1 MIVMKNMTE
10 SQSYFGEGSCDAE
23 HTTPVRKQD
32 RPSTVED
39 LCSVITDIYSE
50 SKKASRRS
58 QKEISMRHTPS
69 EAISTSRRHGSRMS
83 RLLAI
88 MISCCLALSLS
99 MVLPAVT
106 HQAPQAHAA
115 TCTATHTMTFTAA
128 AGNVTAYSDNSLL
141 PGPDPSQ
148 SQAVV
153 PVQLDA
159 SNNVCSFS
167 LNAPFKVKD
176 PNGNTAEVKSLNP
189 STVTSPGTWNPTT
202 GVLTFDGTVTLDML
216 PLLQGSFTTADGT
229 LSTENSV
236 TTNGGVHLT
245 GVRCN
250 AQHQC
255 TLTGAT
261 SFNAGGFVGTVHVWL
276 TATGTF
282 Q

>member
-1 MIVMKNMTE
+1 MRLTSSGAV
-10 SQSYFGEGSCDAE
+10 S
-23 HTTPVRKQD
+23 TT
-32 RPSTVED
+32 
-39 LCSVITDIYSE
+39 
-50 SKKASRRS
+50 
-58 QKEISMRHTPS
+58 
-69 EAISTSRRHGSRMS
+69 RRHSSRMS

-88 MISCCLALSLS
+88 MISCCLAFSLS
-99 MVLPAVT
+99 MILPAVT
-106 HQAPQAHAA
+106 RQAPQAHAA
-115 TCTATHTMTFTAA
+115 TCTPTHTMTFTATT
-128 AGNVTAYSDNSLL
+128 GNVTSYSDNSLL

-148 SQAVV
+148 GQAVV

-167 LNAPFKVKD
+167 LNAPFTVKD

-189 STVTSPGTWNPTT
+189 STVTSPGHYDPTT

-236 TTNGGVHLT
+236 TTNGGTVLA

-261 SFNAGGFVGTVHVWL
+261 SFNGGFFIGTVHVWL

>member
-1 MIVMKNMTE
+1 
-10 SQSYFGEGSCDAE
+10 
-23 HTTPVRKQD
+23 
-32 RPSTVED
+32 
-39 LCSVITDIYSE
+39 
-50 SKKASRRS
+50 
-58 QKEISMRHTPS
+58 MRHIPS
-69 EAISTSRRHGSRMS
+69 EAVRTTHRHGSRMS

-88 MISCCLALSLS
+88 MVSFCLALSLS
-99 MVLPAVT
+99 MVLPALT

-115 TCTATHTMTFTAA
+115 TCTSTHTMTFTATT
-128 AGNVTAYSDNSLL
+128 GNVTSYSDNSLL
-141 PGPDPSQ
+141 PGPDTSQ
-148 SQAVV
+148 SQVGV
-153 PVQLDA
+153 SVSLDA
-159 SNNVCSFS
+159 SNNVCTFS
-167 LNAPFKVKD
+167 LNAAFTVKD

-202 GVLTFDGTVTLDML
+202 GALTFDGTVTLDKL

-255 TLTGAT
+255 TLVGAT
-261 SFNAGGFVGTVHVWL
+261 SFNGGVFVGTVHVWL
-276 TATGTF
+276 KAVGTF

>member
-1 MIVMKNMTE
+1 
-10 SQSYFGEGSCDAE
+10 
-23 HTTPVRKQD
+23 
-32 RPSTVED
+32 
-39 LCSVITDIYSE
+39 
-50 SKKASRRS
+50 
-58 QKEISMRHTPS
+58 MRHTPS
-69 EAISTSRRHGSRMS
+69 KAISTSRRQDL
-83 RLLAI
+83 RLFRRLAI
-88 MISCCLALSLS
+88 MISLCLALSLS
-99 MVLPAVT
+99 FSLPAFAQQANQATAT
-106 HQAPQAHAA
+106 HARQAAV
-115 TCTATHTMTFTAA
+115 TCTPTHTMTFTAP
-128 AGNVTAYSDNSLL
+128 AGGVTAYSDNSLL

-148 SQAVV
+148 AQAVV
-153 PVQLDA
+153 PVHLDA

-167 LNAPFKVKD
+167 LNAPFTVKD

-202 GVLTFDGTVTLDML
+202 GVLTFDGTVVLDKL

-245 GVRCN
+245 GIRCN

-261 SFNAGGFVGTVHVWL
+261 SFNGGFFIGTVHVFL